1 MNANAPVQTPRWQ
14 KKAALTGYAAAVA
27 LLVAWYH
34 YKTDLALDK
43 PLWMADL
50 NIYLDAAGRM
60 LHDAAPYAIAP
71 QGWSYL
77 YPPATLWLFAPLTK
91 LPAHGGAFL
100 FTVVNVA
107 ALGYVTWA
115 VLRRVVS
122 WPPRRVLIV
131 AVTAV
136 PVLSWFGPVT
146 ENLLL
151 GQVDLIVMALVIA
164 DFAHL
169 RPTRAH
175 GALIALA
182 AAIKLQ
188 SGLFVVFL
196 LLGRRVRPAVT
207 ATVTFLVVNLLSF
220 AAQPGLSR
228 TYWGTVFPHISDRMG
243 PPQAIYSGS
252 FLSALARDTHDL
264 TVARVIWTPLCAAF
278 LIAVALV
285 MHRAARYDDELLAVA
300 VCGLAGVAITSLA
313 WAHYW
318 VWMVPLAVYLLVRA
332 VQRRSVPLGAAVLAL
347 VSVFHARAYRFTD
360 IVSLDLG
367 RQLEGMNLAQ
377 QLELSAY
384 AVATLAV
391 IPVCLYYLRLV
402 RTVGTAEPA
411 VRTEGKA
418 LALPRTGD

>member
-1 MNANAPVQTPRWQ
+1 MNANQPSRLPAWQ
-14 KKAALTGYAAAVA
+14 KNALLGGYAAVVA
-27 LLVAWYH
+27 LLVAWHH

-50 NIYLDAAGRM
+50 HIYLDAADRM
-60 LHDAAPYAIAP
+60 LRDVAPYEIAP

-91 LPAHGGAFL
+91 LSAHGGAFL
-100 FTVVNVA
+100 FTVANVVV
-107 ALGYVTWA
+107 LGYVVWA
-115 VLRRVVS
+115 VLRRTVS
-122 WPPRRVLIV
+122 WPPRRVLFL

-146 ENLLL
+146 ESLLL
-151 GQVDLIVMALVIA
+151 GQVDLFVMALVIA
-164 DFAHL
+164 DFVHL

-175 GALIALA
+175 GVLIALA
-182 AAIKLQ
+182 TVIKLQ

-207 ATVTFLVVNLLSF
+207 ATATFLVVSLLSL

-243 PPQAIYSGS
+243 PPQAIYSNS
-252 FLSALARDTHDL
+252 FLSTLTRVTHD
-264 TVARVIWTPLCAAF
+264 TAVARAIWIPLCAVF
-278 LIAVALV
+278 LIAVAVV
-285 MHRAARYDDELLAVA
+285 MRRAVRHDDELLAVA

-313 WAHYW
+313 WVHHW
-318 VWMVPLAVYLLVRA
+318 VWTVPLAVYLLVRA
-332 VQRRSVPLGAAVLAL
+332 VQRQSVPLGAAVLAL
-347 VSVFHARAYRFTD
+347 LSVFHARAYRFTD

-367 RQLEGMNLAQ
+367 RQLKDMNAAQ

-384 AVATLAV
+384 ALATIAV
-391 IPVCLYYLRLV
+391 LPVCLYYLRSV
-402 RTVGTAEPA
+402 RSAGPDAPAERK
-411 VRTEGKA
+411 V
-418 LALPRTGD
+418 LALPRTEG